1 MKTPSNIQADGGSP
15 AMPAAVLAE
24 RVSKEYSGYRLFGRR
39 SGKPAKYALRDVS
52 FSLREGETLGLLGP
66 NGAGKTTLLKIIA
79 TLLYPTSGRVLVH
92 GCDVSKNSVEARRYL
107 GLVTS
112 DERSFYWRLTG
123 RQNLFFF
130 AALYGLPQRDAAPKI
145 AVLLEVLG
153 LTAAADRP
161 FLGYSSGM
169 RQKLAIARGLLNE
182 PRIVLYDEPTR
193 SLDPISAQQIRSW
206 IQKNQVKVPHQT
218 HVLATNQL
226 QEAEQLCHRV
236 IIINQGSVIALG
248 TINQIRENWRK
259 HDYAI
264 HRITCRNID
273 LDGALYPAPE
283 MGLLDISRE
292 SAGPDIQTLS
302 LRTLRHSDALHY
314 VLATIVRS
322 GGKIV
327 DCDSQEVSFDD
338 IFCTL
343 VAADRPDSR
352 VEVPGVAS

>member
-1 MKTPSNIQADGGSP
+1 MRDRSRIPDDGGSAGVP
-15 AMPAAVLAE
+15 TVVVAE
-24 RVSKEYSGYRLFGRR
+24 RVSKLYGGFKLFG
-39 SGKPAKYALRDVS
+39 GNGAPARYALRDVS
-52 FSLREGETLGLLGP
+52 FSLCQGETLGLLGP

-92 GCDVSKNSVEARRYL
+92 GCDVSKNSVEVRRYM

-130 AALYGLPQRDAAPKI
+130 AALYGVPQDDAEQKI
-145 AVLLEVLG
+145 VTLLEVLD

-169 RQKLAIARGLLNE
+169 RQKLAIARGLLKE

-193 SLDPISAQQIRSW
+193 SLDPISAQQIRKW
-206 IQKNQVKVPHQT
+206 IQENQTRVPQQT
-218 HVLATNQL
+218 HLLATNQL

-236 IIINQGSVIALG
+236 IIINQGSVIAFG
-248 TINQIRENWRK
+248 TIDQIRENWRK

-264 HRITCRNID
+264 HRITCRD
-273 LDGALYPAPE
+273 FHLHGTLHPAPE
-283 MGLLDISRE
+283 MGLLDIVRE
-292 SAGPDIQTLS
+292 PVGSDIVILS
-302 LRTLRHSDALHY
+302 LRTLKHSDALHQ
-314 VLATIVRS
+314 VLATIVRL

-327 DCDSQEVSFDD
+327 DCDSEEVSFDD
-338 IFCTL
+338 IFCAL
-343 VAADRPDSR
+343 VAADRPDSK
-352 VEVPGVAS
+352 VEVPGVVS